1 MERGFYHVPS
11 DTNWN
16 GVEFMYAF
24 NTDQSV
30 IPGKGYCADD
40 GSGRFRVNYLDSLG
54 NDRSGFMSSVKI
66 YDLIKIYQVT
76 EPTKFAILSVDF
88 VLDQGGIPGNPDR
101 YRFNYTLIHGSMS
114 FDNNANLI
122 ISFVPSGFSGYSGR
136 SGYSGYSGYSGISGY
151 SGTSGYSGYSG
162 VSGYSGY
169 SGIPGDPGTSGF
181 SGYSGYS
188 GSNGATGTSGYSGYS
203 GFSGSAGLS
212 FGEVQRLI
220 SINT

>member
-11 DTNWN
+11 STNWN
-16 GVEFMYAF
+16 GIELTFAF
-24 NTDQSV
+24 DTDHV
-30 IPGKGYCADD
+30 APPGSGYCSHD
-40 GSGRFRVNYLDSLG
+40 GSDRFFVNYLDSLG
-54 NDRSGFMSSVKI
+54 NDVSGLLASVKQF
-66 YDLIKIYQVT
+66 DLIRVYQVDD
-76 EPTKFAILSVDF
+76 PTKFVILSVDYT
-88 VLDQGGIPGNPDR
+88 LDQVTR
-101 YRFNYTLIHGSMS
+101 YRFNAAAIFGSVG
-114 FDNNANLI
+114 FDNNANVR
-122 ISFVPSGFSGYSGR
+122 ISFVTSGYSGYSGR
-136 SGYSGYSGYSGISGY
+136 SGYSGSNGSA
-151 SGTSGYSGYSG
+151 G